1 MKGLEDPD
9 VRGEAGQQESTA
21 RRHNRSGILMPG
33 GEYFLT
39 VEIRCAVPDLRRL
52 RSSMDPHLQYLGIN
66 SSESDLSPDELLED
80 ALDTSMDALEDSLIR
95 LNVELR
101 SAVITCGRNARFDHS
116 AESESNRV
124 SRHYSFEP

>member
-1 MKGLEDPD
+1 
-9 VRGEAGQQESTA
+9 
-21 RRHNRSGILMPG
+21 
-33 GEYFLT
+33 
-39 VEIRCAVPDLRRL
+39 
-52 RSSMDPHLQYLGIN
+52 MDPHLQYLGIN

-116 AESESNRV
+116 VVSESNRV